1 MPTSEPFG
9 SIFEGGTMLGRGSA
23 ELLDRFAAQRDE
35 AAFAALVNRH
45 GPMVL
50 ATCRRILP
58 DHADADD
65 AFQATFLILAR
76 KARSIGDPNRLAP
89 WLHGVARRVAGKA
102 RANRGR
108 RQANLSRQGD
118 DDLAAVAI
126 IPPPADAFEVRAVI
140 DEELARLPPKYRQ
153 ALVLCYL
160 EGLTHDEA
168 ANQLDCPVGTIRS
181 RLAGGRDRLRTRL
194 TRRGFAPGALAL
206 LSPATTP
213 VSAVSRLLQ
222 AATVRLV
229 FTSGAGKLA
238 GPAALLAQGVLTSMF
253 LAKVQTVAALAAT
266 TFAVATVGVVAAQ
279 SQGQVEVK
287 PAAISTP
294 PTSPTA
300 AIDQAGATSTDRAK
314 DLDAV
319 IQRVKALETEISAI
333 QKRES
338 PVPPVLS
345 TSTNLARLRPPISA
359 TIRLADGFDGKLGL
373 NWKEV
378 RSDPSHVSL
387 VKNPG
392 HLTITTQRG
401 SINGD
406 SRQGKQSG
414 GILAKNLYLIDNPLG
429 SDGDFTLTTRV
440 TGFLPSMLFQQAG
453 LIIYDNDDHYV
464 KFVYEYSRNH
474 SDKQSFTC
482 VTETDAKG
490 TYHFVANSE
499 SGLTDYWLRLTRHGA
514 NYEYASSLDGK
525 TFRSHGVA
533 TWTGSPVRVGLVAKN
548 GGPETASEID
558 AAFDFFEFTSGP
570 ALEVAQG
577 ADVYVAADSPIYQAI
592 DARCQSLGF
601 QTRTSFNTDYDTYLT
616 KAQGKILIIT
626 CVGERMVPPADLYGG
641 YLPLPMAEIQ
651 RRIQSNEPGVAQKR
665 LDDGTRVILLYA
677 RETAGLLKLA
687 STLELKL
694 DDPELNK

>member
-1 MPTSEPFG
+1 
-9 SIFEGGTMLGRGSA
+9 MLGRGSA

-76 KARSIGDPNRLAP
+76 KARSIGDPDRLAP

-108 RQANLSRQGD
+108 RQANLSRQSD
-118 DDLAAVAI
+118 DDLAAVTMP
-126 IPPPADAFEVRAVI
+126 PPPADAFEVRAVI

-168 ANQLDCPVGTIRS
+168 ASQLACPVGTVRS

-194 TRRGFAPGALAL
+194 ARRGFAPGALAL
-206 LSPATTP
+206 LSPATLP

-229 FTSGAGKLA
+229 FTGSAGKVA
-238 GPAALLAQGVLTSMF
+238 GPAALLAQGVLITMF
-253 LAKVQTVAALAAT
+253 YSKIQTVAALAAT

-279 SQGQVEVK
+279 SQGQAEVK
-287 PAAISTP
+287 PATSTP
-294 PTSPTA
+294 PA
-300 AIDQAGATSTDRAK
+300 AIDRTGAATTDRAT

-319 IQRVKALETEISAI
+319 MKRINALETEIAALKKPD
-333 QKRES
+333 QTVET
-338 PVPPVLS
+338 PVPIR
-345 TSTNLARLRPPISA
+345 TDLARLRLPMARAS
-359 TIRLADGFDGKLGL
+359 RVFDEFDGKYPL
-373 NWKEV
+373 NWKVV

-401 SINGD
+401 SLEGD
-406 SRQGKQSG
+406 SKRDTQSG

-429 SDGDFTLTTRV
+429 SDADFTLITRV
-440 TGFLPSMLFQQAG
+440 ARFTPTMPYQQAG
-453 LIIYDNDDHYV
+453 LMIYDTDDYYV
-464 KFVYEYSRNH
+464 KFVYEESEADRG
-474 SDKQSFTC
+474 KQTFNC
-482 VTETDAKG
+482 VTEADAQPTD
-490 TYHFVANSE
+490 HLVANSE
-499 SGLTDYWLRLTRHGA
+499 PRLTDYWLRLTRRGDR
-514 NYEYASSLDGK
+514 YEYASSLNGL

-533 TWTGSPVRVGLVAKN
+533 TWTGSPARVGLVAQN
-548 GGPETASEID
+548 SGPENATEED
-558 AAFDFFEFTSGP
+558 AAFDYFEFSAGSARAIAP
-570 ALEVAQG
+570 NN
-577 ADVYVAADSPIYQAI
+577 DVYVAADSPIYQAI

-616 KAQGKILIIT
+616 RAKGKILIVT
-626 CVGERMVPPADLYGG
+626 CVGERMLPPADLYGG
-641 YLPLPMAEIQ
+641 YSPLPMAEIQ
-651 RRIQSNEPGVAQKR
+651 RRIQADEPGVARKR
-665 LDDGTRVILLYA
+665 LDDGTRIILMYA

-687 STLELKL
+687 ATLEPSPATSK
-694 DDPELNK
+694 